1 MRSIAFCLVF
11 IPAIVRA
18 GDALVFRNA
27 TVETLATS
35 GRVERATV
43 IVRDGKITAIGKD
56 VAVPDDATVIDAA
69 GGTLMPGVI
78 DPYFEVS
85 VAAATAEAPQRT
97 VIGRGGRPGNLGG
110 GFGMRPT
117 GAFTRLAD
125 NFYAHD
131 PGFKPLPRVGL
142 TRLNLITTGGGQS
155 AVVRVTPHDP
165 ERMLASADG
174 FAFATVTNSS
184 DSLDQI
190 RTRLESAGRATAGGS
205 PLWGDVVDGKTP
217 FVVQCQNPAA
227 VLHLLQTTEKYKNLR
242 LVLFLAGDAIA
253 ETAPQLKERHVRVLL
268 RPGLELMPNTRD
280 RFSPARLLHENGVD
294 FAFSLSARPPAVAAG
309 GRFGAAPNP
318 NPDEAADGTQ
328 NLTIDQDAPLFPV
341 AILVKYGLPRQQAL
355 EALTKRPAIL
365 LGIDKTHGTIETGK
379 AADLLLFTGDPLDPG
394 ARLRHTIVDGRIV
407 HAN

>member
-1 MRSIAFCLVF
+1 MRWIAFCLIL
-11 IPAIVRA
+11 IPAALRA
-18 GDALVFRNA
+18 DEPALVIRNA
-27 TVETLATS
+27 TVETLATA

-43 IVRDGKITAIGKD
+43 VVRDGKIAAIGKD
-56 VAVPDDATVIDAA
+56 IAAPDDATVIDAA

-85 VAAATAEAPQRT
+85 VAAASVEAPGRT
-97 VIGRGGRPGNLGG
+97 VVGRPGGRGNFGG

-125 NFYAHD
+125 NFYPHD

-142 TRLNLITTGGGQS
+142 TRLNLVTTGGGQS
-155 AVVRVTPHDP
+155 AVVRVTPHDA

-174 FAFATVTNSS
+174 LAFATVTNST

-190 RTRLESAGRATAGGS
+190 RNRLESAGRATSGGAN
-205 PLWGDVVDGKTP
+205 LWNDVVDGKTP
-217 FVVQCQNPAA
+217 FVVQAQNPAA
-227 VLHLLQTTEKYKNLR
+227 VLHLLKATESYKNLR

-253 ETAPQLKERHVRVLL
+253 ETAAQLKERRIRVIL

-280 RFSPARLLHENGVD
+280 RFSPARLLHESGVD

-309 GRFGAAPNP
+309 GRFGAAPP
-318 NPDEAADGTQ
+318 TPDDVAEGTAT
-328 NLTIDQDAPLFPV
+328 LTIDQDAPLFPV
-341 AILVKYGLPRQQAL
+341 AILVKCGLPRQQAL

-365 LGIDKTHGTIETGK
+365 MGIDKTHGTIETGK

-394 ARLRHTIVDGRIV
+394 ARLRNTIVDGRIV